1 MEENLALF
9 GRMTAGELADG
20 DAVLRLKID
29 MAAPNMNMR
38 DPAILACLEPT
49 HLASLLLVVCC
60 MMLAAA
66 ACCSGLPTLP
76 PTRQAIYRVKRAAQH
91 PHRT

>member
-1 MEENLALF
+1 MQVEENLALF

-49 HLASLLLVVCC
+49 
-60 MMLAAA
+60 
-66 ACCSGLPTLP
+66 P
-76 PTRQAIYRVKRAAQH
+76 R
-91 PHRT
+91 